1 MQERDTK
8 LHPIASIFPA
18 MSEAEFEK
26 LKADIAENGQR
37 ESIVYWNQ
45 MLVDG
50 RHRLRAC
57 QELNIE
63 PMEVEL
69 EPSDDPVA
77 YAVSTNLNR
86 RHLKQSQRAMIAAKM
101 ATMGEG
107 RPSKTRS
114 NDLFNQDDAAAM
126 LSVSVPTLKRAK
138 YVLDHGSQSLID
150 AVERTDITVA
160 MAAKLCKACPDKR
173 EQSRLVKEGKES
185 IRVYL
190 NPTPHE
196 EASEEVLGDDQ
207 YEYQIVK
214 MFSHADYRINTM
226 RKLIDSLNETE
237 RAIVS
242 EWFESQA

>member
-101 ATMGEG
+101 ATLGKG
-107 RPSKTRS
+107 RPVNGS
-114 NDLFNQDDAAAM
+114 NDLIIDDVAALLNISAP
-126 LSVSVPTLKRAK
+126 SVKRAK
-138 YVLDHGSQSLID
+138 CVLENGSQSLID